1 MPKIINAE
9 EKRLEICTLAYER
22 LVEEGIV
29 EFSLNKFIEEL
40 NMSKGQFYYYF
51 KSKEKLIF
59 ETLKIKDIEFVEII
73 KENIAKKSNFL
84 EKLVEY
90 FALILNEEEKIFID
104 ARKIMFESI
113 HLYLHPKYKDEM
125 KSCENTYINMY
136 EIIEKIFDEE
146 IEKGFL
152 KKDSKKAIK
161 VILATIDGM
170 YYHSLIIDDYNLKE
184 TIMDYLIETTNQLKR

>member
-1 MPKIINAE
+1 MPKIINSD

-22 LVEEGIV
+22 LIEEGV
-29 EFSLNKFIEEL
+29 AEFSLNKFIESL

-73 KENIAKKSNFL
+73 KENIVKKSNFL

-113 HLYLHPKYKDEM
+113 HLYLNPKYKDEM

-136 EIIEKIFDEE
+136 EIIEGIFEKE

-152 KKDSKKAIK
+152 KKIKCSSKI
-161 VILATIDGM
+161 
-170 YYHSLIIDDYNLKE
+170 
-184 TIMDYLIETTNQLKR
+184 YLCI

>member
-1 MPKIINAE
+1 
-9 EKRLEICTLAYER
+9 
-22 LVEEGIV
+22 
-29 EFSLNKFIEEL
+29 
-40 NMSKGQFYYYF
+40 MSKGQFYYYF

-113 HLYLHPKYKDEM
+113 HLYLHPKYEDEM

>member
-1 MPKIINAE
+1 MPKIINSD

-22 LVEEGIV
+22 LIEEGV
-29 EFSLNKFIEEL
+29 AEFSLNKFIESL

-73 KENIAKKSNFL
+73 KENIVKKSNFL

-113 HLYLHPKYKDEM
+113 HLYLNPKYKDEM

-152 KKDSKKAIK
+152 KEDSKKAIK

-170 YYHSLIIDDYNLKE
+170 YYHSLIIDDYNLKK

>member
-1 MPKIINAE
+1 MPKIINSD
-9 EKRLEICTLAYER
+9 EKSLEICTLAYER
-22 LVEEGIV
+22 LIEEGV
-29 EFSLNKFIEEL
+29 AEFSLNKFIESL

-73 KENIAKKSNFL
+73 KENIVKKSNFL

-113 HLYLHPKYKDEM
+113 HLYLNPKYKDEM

-136 EIIEKIFDEE
+136 EIIEGIFEKE

-152 KKDSKKAIK
+152 KEDSKKAIK

>member
-1 MPKIINAE
+1 MPKIINSD
-9 EKRLEICTLAYER
+9 EKRLEICALAYER

-113 HLYLHPKYKDEM
+113 HLYLNPKYKDEM

-136 EIIEKIFDEE
+136 EIIENIFDEE

-152 KKDSKKAIK
+152 KEDSKKAIK

-170 YYHSLIIDDYNLKE
+170 YYHSLIIDDYNIKE

>member
-9 EKRLEICTLAYER
+9 EKRLEICALAYER

-152 KKDSKKAIK
+152 KEDSKKAIK
-161 VILATIDGM
+161 VVLATIDGM
-170 YYHSLIIDDYNLKE
+170 YYHSLIIDDYNLKG

>member
-1 MPKIINAE
+1 MPKIINSD

-22 LVEEGIV
+22 FIEEGV
-29 EFSLNKFIEEL
+29 AEFSLNKFIESL

-73 KENIAKKSNFL
+73 KENIVKKSNFL

-113 HLYLHPKYKDEM
+113 HLYLNPKYKDEM

-136 EIIEKIFDEE
+136 EIIEGIFEKE

-152 KKDSKKAIK
+152 KEDSKKAIK

>member
-1 MPKIINAE
+1 MPKIINSD

-22 LVEEGIV
+22 LIEGV
-29 EFSLNKFIEEL
+29 AEFSLNKFIESL

-73 KENIAKKSNFL
+73 KENIVKKSNFL

-113 HLYLHPKYKDEM
+113 HLYLNPKYKDEM

-136 EIIEKIFDEE
+136 EIIEGIFEKE

-152 KKDSKKAIK
+152 KEDSKKAIK

>member
-9 EKRLEICTLAYER
+9 EKIFEICALAYER

-152 KKDSKKAIK
+152 KEDSKKAIK

>member
-1 MPKIINAE
+1 MPKIINSD

-22 LVEEGIV
+22 LIEEGV
-29 EFSLNKFIEEL
+29 AEFSLNKFIESL

-73 KENIAKKSNFL
+73 KEKIVKKSNFL

-113 HLYLHPKYKDEM
+113 HLYLNPKYKDEM

-136 EIIEKIFDEE
+136 EIIEGIFEKE

-152 KKDSKKAIK
+152 KEDSKKAIK

>member
-1 MPKIINAE
+1 MPKIINSD
-9 EKRLEICTLAYER
+9 EKRLEICALAYER

-152 KKDSKKAIK
+152 KEDSKKAIK

>member
-1 MPKIINAE
+1 MPKIINSD

-22 LVEEGIV
+22 LIEEGV
-29 EFSLNKFIEEL
+29 AEFSLNKFIESL

-73 KENIAKKSNFL
+73 KENIVKKSNFL

-113 HLYLHPKYKDEM
+113 HLYLNPKYKDEM

-136 EIIEKIFDEE
+136 EIIEGIFEKE

-152 KKDSKKAIK
+152 KEDSKKAIK

>member
-1 MPKIINAE
+1 MPKIINSD

-22 LVEEGIV
+22 LIEEGV
-29 EFSLNKFIEEL
+29 AEFSINKFIESL

-73 KENIAKKSNFL
+73 KENIVKKSNFL

-113 HLYLHPKYKDEM
+113 HLYLNPKYKDEM

-136 EIIEKIFDEE
+136 EIIEGIFEKE

-152 KKDSKKAIK
+152 KEDSKKAIK

>member
-1 MPKIINAE
+1 MPKIINSD

-22 LVEEGIV
+22 LIEEGV
-29 EFSLNKFIEEL
+29 AEFSLNKFIESL

-73 KENIAKKSNFL
+73 KENIVKKSNFL

-113 HLYLHPKYKDEM
+113 HLYLNPKYKDEM

-136 EIIEKIFDEE
+136 EIIEGIFEKE

-152 KKDSKKAIK
+152 KEDSKKAIK

-184 TIMDYLIETTNQLKR
+184 TVMDYLIETTNQLKR

>member
-1 MPKIINAE
+1 MPKIINSD

-22 LVEEGIV
+22 LIEEGV
-29 EFSLNKFIEEL
+29 AEFSLNKFIESL

-73 KENIAKKSNFL
+73 KENIVKKSNFL

-113 HLYLHPKYKDEM
+113 HLYLNPKYKDEM

-136 EIIEKIFDEE
+136 EIIENIFDKE

-152 KKDSKKAIK
+152 KEDSKKAIK